1 MTMRVANKIA
11 LVTGGAGG
19 IGSAAARLLAAEGAT
34 VFVGDLAEESGEA
47 IAREIGGTFL
57 RLDVSALASWESAVG
72 AIIARHGRIDV
83 LAHCAGIEGNYIQAG
98 ISTSVDEWNRVIG
111 VNLTGSFFGCRTVY
125 PHMLDQGSG
134 SVILVASCVSAMA
147 TSSGVAYGA
156 SKAGMTQLARS
167 FAAIGWKDGKRV
179 RCNSVHPGPI
189 RTRMT
194 DNIFA
199 ELAVAANISV
209 GELETAIKQVIPM
222 GDRGEP
228 DDIGYMI
235 LYLAS
240 DESRYASGAE
250 FFVDGGWT
258 VVDAG

>member
-1 MTMRVANKIA
+1 MRVAQKIA

-19 IGSAAARLLAAEGAT
+19 IGSATAALLAKEGAT
-34 VFVGDLAEESGEA
+34 VIVSDIDEKAGLAVA
-47 IAREIGGTFL
+47 ADIGGAFL
-57 RLDVSALASWESAVG
+57 QLDVASLESWQGVVDAVVG
-72 AIIARHGRIDV
+72 RHGRIDV
-83 LAHCAGIEGNYIQAG
+83 LAHCAGIEGSYVQAG
-98 ISTSVDEWNRVIG
+98 LAMSAEDWQRVIN
-111 VNLTGSFFGCRTVY
+111 VNLTGSFYGCKTVY
-125 PHMLDQGSG
+125 PHMLEQGEG
-134 SVILVASCVSAMA
+134 SVILVASCVSHMA
-147 TSSGVAYGA
+147 TSSGLAYGA

-199 ELAVAANISV
+199 ELAEGAKISV
-209 GELETAIKQVIPM
+209 NEMEQAIKQTLPM

-228 DDIGYMI
+228 EDIGHMI
-235 LYLAS
+235 VFLAS
-240 DESRYASGAE
+240 DESRYASGSA